1 MTDKTGSDYYVAR
14 TAALLRGH
22 DQLCTYGHALL
33 AERCGAEAVPA
44 ILAEARDEFA
54 ALIPAIPYIGGR
66 DNPLTDTLEQMTS
79 LLALYRVLQRRGT
92 PVAEVGALVHAMAQR
107 RVDSTPAIL
116 RRLLGRLYMSRLWRR
131 RTERKALASQQGR
144 YPGNFVFEVVP
155 GDDSGSAWGI
165 NYLEC
170 GVVKFFHAQ
179 GADEFTP
186 YMCFIDFLMFPA
198 MGIRLE
204 RQGTLAQGCAQCDFR
219 FHGHGAPTR

>member
-1 MTDKTGSDYYVAR
+1 MSDTTGSDYYVAR

-22 DQLCTYGHALL
+22 DRLCAYGHELL
-33 AERCGAEAVPA
+33 AERYGAAAVPA

-66 DNPLTDTLEQMTS
+66 ANPLTDTLEQMAS
-79 LLALYRVLQRRGT
+79 MLALYRVLQRRGR

-107 RVDSTPAIL
+107 RIDSMPALL
-116 RRLLGRLYMSRLWRR
+116 RRLAGRLYMSRLWRR
-131 RTERKALASQQGR
+131 RTERKALASQRGV

-155 GDDSGSAWGI
+155 GDDSGAEWGI

-170 GVVKFFHAQ
+170 GLVKFLHAQ

-219 FHGHGAPTR
+219 FHAA